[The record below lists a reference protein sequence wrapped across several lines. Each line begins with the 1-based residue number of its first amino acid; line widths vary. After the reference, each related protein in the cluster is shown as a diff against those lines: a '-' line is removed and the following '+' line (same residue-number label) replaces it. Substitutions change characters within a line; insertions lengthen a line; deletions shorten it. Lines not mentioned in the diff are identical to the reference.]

1 MAKNYVPRTVKLEK
15 EDDLRLKQVCEL
27 NQVEVSTFMRAAI
40 LEKLNSGA
48 VSNVAGKNKINY
60 DSSNDTFTWK
70 VQQDDGKE
78 VEVLR
83 NLSLDFMQDLTKNI
97 FIELNG
103 RESLLK
109 KSKKTSVA
117 IPKGLVKR

>member
-1 MAKNYVPRTVKLEK
+1 MPRTVKLEK